1 MGRKKS
7 NSEIQEIENIGLR
20 SKIVVKGK
28 ELTEKQKLFLKIACD
43 ENTKVVFVGPAGSTQ
58 NLHGCICS
66 STPAKE
72 L

>member
-28 ELTEKQKLFLKIACD
+28 ELTEKQKLF
-43 ENTKVVFVGPAGSTQ
+43 
-58 NLHGCICS
+58 
-66 STPAKE
+66 
-72 L
+72 